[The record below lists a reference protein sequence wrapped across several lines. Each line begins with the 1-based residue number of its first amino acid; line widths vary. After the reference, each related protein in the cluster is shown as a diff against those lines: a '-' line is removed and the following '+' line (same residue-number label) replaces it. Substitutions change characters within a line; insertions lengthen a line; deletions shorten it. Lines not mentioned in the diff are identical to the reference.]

1 MFRRILVPLDGS
13 SRAERAIP
21 VALRL
26 ARSSGGSI
34 VLLRVVSTAT
44 ELWPFLPGQQSLA
57 STAINSAL
65 SEAQH
70 YLAHVRTAFHEPN
83 VAIETSMQVGPAAS
97 TILQAASDKQVDLMV
112 LCSHGYT
119 GLTRQIMGSVA
130 ERVARHAPVPVLVLR
145 EGGPIPAGPHPD
157 ASRTLRILVPLDG
170 SVQAKAALAP
180 AAALVA
186 GLAAPATGALH
197 LTQVVKPLPAHHE
210 REEAVQE
217 HARTLQRAKDYL
229 LKMVEHLREDW
240 NTPEIAPLDLSI
252 TWSVATDTHI
262 ADGILRVAETGEEAE
277 GISPPGGC
285 EMIAMATHGYSGVS
299 LLTMGSVTEHVLN
312 ATKLPML
319 VVRPPLPTTQERVG
333 REVNDLK
340 DRTKMLG

>member
-1 MFRRILVPLDGS
+1 MFHRILVPLDGS

-26 ARSSGGSI
+26 ARNSRGSI
-34 VLLRVVSTAT
+34 VFLRVASTAT
-44 ELWPFLPGQQSLA
+44 EFWPFLPGQPSLA
-57 STAINSAL
+57 STAVDSTV
-65 SEAQH
+65 SEARH
-70 YLAHVRTAFHEPN
+70 YLAHVRTAFHELG
-83 VAIETSMQVGPAAS
+83 VAIETIMQVGPAAS
-97 TILQAASDKQVDLMV
+97 TILQVASDEQADLIV

-130 ERVARHAPVPVLVLR
+130 ERVARHALVPVFVLR

-180 AAALVA
+180 AAALVT
-186 GLAAPATGALH
+186 GLIGKAPGALH
-197 LTQVVKPLPAHHE
+197 LTRVMKPLPAHQSQ
-210 REEAVQE
+210 EEAVME
-217 HARTLQRAKDYL
+217 HTRLVQRAKAYL
-229 LKMVEHLREDW
+229 EKTVEHLREGW
-240 NTPEIAPLDLSI
+240 STPEIAPLNLTM

-262 ADGILRVAETGEEAE
+262 ADGILCVAETGEEAE

-285 EMIAMATHGYSGVS
+285 EIIAMATHGSSGVS

-319 VVRPPLPTTQERVG
+319 IVRPGLTNDQKPSDWMKTTFEAFPI
-333 REVNDLK
+333 
-340 DRTKMLG
+340 